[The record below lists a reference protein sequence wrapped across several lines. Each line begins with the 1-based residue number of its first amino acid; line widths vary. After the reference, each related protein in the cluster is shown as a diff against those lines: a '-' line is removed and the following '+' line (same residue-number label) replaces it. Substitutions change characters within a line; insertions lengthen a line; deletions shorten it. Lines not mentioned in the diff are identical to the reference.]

1 MKKGAILLIM
11 FMSQFL
17 FSSCELIEPA
27 KSEQELLAGNT
38 SVQWKVV
45 RGIAKL
51 DGAEIDVVSAQNP
64 CVLDNLLELYA
75 EGTFD
80 LTEGST
86 KCSPSD
92 PQSIYTG
99 NWAYNEATNKL
110 TIDKFTFLS
119 ITIDNPSFT
128 ITELTETSF
137 SGTTVVQFQGET
149 VTADIT
155 FEKVNN

>member
-1 MKKGAILLIM
+1 MRKGVVLVAL
-11 FMSQFL
+11 FVSQFL
-17 FSSCELIEPA
+17 FWGCELNEPE
-27 KSEQELLAGNT
+27 KTEQELLAGDT

-45 RGIAKL
+45 RGIAKV

-64 CVLDNLLELYA
+64 CVLDNLLELYTN
-75 EGTFD
+75 GKFD
-80 LTEGST
+80 LSEGGS
-86 KCSPSD
+86 KCD
-92 PQSIYTG
+92 PTDPELIYTG
-99 NWAYNEATNKL
+99 NWAYNDATNIL
-110 TIDKFTFLS
+110 SIDKFTFLS

-128 ITELTETSF
+128 ITELTETTF

>member
-1 MKKGAILLIM
+1 MKKGAFLVVLFI
-11 FMSQFL
+11 SQFL
-17 FSSCELIEPA
+17 FLGCELTEPA
-27 KSEQELLAGNT
+27 KSDQELLAGGA
-38 SVQWKVV
+38 SIQWKVV
-45 RGIAKL
+45 RGIAKI

-75 EGTFD
+75 NGKFD
-80 LTEGST
+80 LTEGTS
-86 KCSPSD
+86 KCSPND
-92 PQSIYTG
+92 PQLIYTG
-99 NWAYNEATNKL
+99 NWAYNEATKKL

-119 ITIDNPSFT
+119 FTIDNPSFA
-128 ITELTETSF
+128 ITELTETTF